1 MNELTPKQ
9 QTVELIQRAK
19 NVLIVTH
26 RNPDGDA
33 LGSLIS
39 LKIVL
44 EKLGKKVSVACPD
57 QPISLF
63 SFLPR
68 VDEITTAIEM
78 SKDLVV
84 SIDLSHAK
92 VEKIGYKKDEDRNL
106 INIVIVPKEGQFEES
121 DVKVKKAGPQYDL
134 IIVADT
140 PNFERL
146 GKLALPTD
154 IFYEVPVVNIDHH
167 PSNERY
173 GKVNWV
179 ELVATSTAEILVS
192 LFEALGHG
200 DTSLIDK
207 DVATA
212 LLTGLI
218 YDTSS
223 FQNVNTTPKSLTVA
237 AQLVAA
243 GARQQEIIKNLYK
256 TKTLETLKLWGL
268 VLSNVKEDKQNRFLW
283 SSVTKQDV
291 EKAGADESALSGV
304 VDELLKTAT
313 DVDFAMLIS
322 ERDGQIHGSLRS
334 IAKGVNVAQIAEL
347 FGGGGHEVASA
358 FRMDGKLTESENN
371 ILNKIRQFQSKS
383 PNFSKSDSSSF
394 VQKADAK
401 TEPSIIKEFG
411 PSATVDPDPIISEKE
426 DTQTEQQEKVIPEA
440 VKEEPKKPEINEEKK
455 PDLEEEP
462 PERQTKW

>member
-44 EKLGKKVSVACPD
+44 EKLGKKVAVACPD

-383 PNFSKSDSSSF
+383 PNFSKTDSSSYT
-394 VQKADAK
+394 QKADAK
-401 TEPSIIKEFG
+401 TEPKEFG

-440 VKEEPKKPEINEEKK
+440 VKEELKKPEINEEKK